1 LIFATLLFSVISAEE
16 ICSYPA
22 EAEITITS
30 KTGDKISFVVGIA
43 ETPAEHEKGL
53 MHCPELKK
61 GKGLFFIFND
71 DREHFFWMKNTTVE
85 LAIIYIDRDFN
96 VVSIKRGK
104 PLSETTLPSIFPSR
118 YVLEVNWAEGVKIL
132 SGDKVSFK
140 MK

>member
-1 LIFATLLFSVISAEE
+1 MIFATLLFSVISAEE

-30 KTGDKISFVVGIA
+30 KTGNRIFFNVGIA

-71 DREHFFWMKNTTVE
+71 DREH
-85 LAIIYIDRDFN
+85 
-96 VVSIKRGK
+96 
-104 PLSETTLPSIFPSR
+104 
-118 YVLEVNWAEGVKIL
+118 
-132 SGDKVSFK
+132 
-140 MK
+140 